1 MARHAP
7 TAVFPP
13 VAAKRS
19 VATLATLA
27 LTVLV
32 AIAGMPRSD
41 ARATGVPCLYG
52 PYTVK
57 PAASRPGDFV
67 FSRKIDLAFPRIFSP
82 VRVKLDAL
90 KLDGAAAFFVGVDG
104 SFNGVYWD
112 FDGSAEA
119 HGERPAPLG
128 QQPPGFAAPALAAGQ
143 LVVPR
148 FVRFGARWNGT
159 PGPNASATYRV
170 DFC

>member
-1 MARHAP
+1 MARKTRMSVRP
-7 TAVFPP
+7 L
-13 VAAKRS
+13 VAASRI
-19 VATLATLA
+19 VAA
-27 LTVLV
+27 LTTAALV
-32 AIAGMPRSD
+32 VMVVIAVIPRSD
-41 ARATGVPCLYG
+41 ARATGVACLYG

-67 FSRKIDLAFPRIFSP
+67 FSPKIDLALPRIFSP

-90 KLDGAAAFFVGVDG
+90 NLDGAEAFFVGVDG

-119 HGERPAPLG
+119 HGEPPAAVG
-128 QQPPGFAAPALAAGQ
+128 QQPPGFSAPALAAGQ

-148 FVRFGARWNGT
+148 FIRFGARWNGV

-170 DFC
+170 SFC